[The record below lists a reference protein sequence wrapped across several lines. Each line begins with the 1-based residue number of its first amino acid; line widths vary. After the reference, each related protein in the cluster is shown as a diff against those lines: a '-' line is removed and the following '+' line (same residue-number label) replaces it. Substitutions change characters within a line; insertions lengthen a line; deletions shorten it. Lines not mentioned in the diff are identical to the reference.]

1 MDREQQWMRSAY
13 GLAVVA
19 ADAAR
24 APSLLRELGRECA
37 GLLELS
43 AAAVLPAGA
52 DGTAGTVGTDGTD
65 PAGRA
70 LTGEQAAECLRDD
83 RVLPNIDVREQA
95 PRRPGLTGSA
105 PDGGRTLVTLL
116 PLHDSAG
123 RPRAV
128 LQLFSG
134 DRELSVTEIE
144 AARQLGDLAM
154 LLREQSDELHGLRE
168 TAGQLSRALDSRV
181 VIEQAKGMLAEQLR
195 TGTGEAF
202 DVLRGHARSH
212 RLKVADVARAV
223 VGRELRLGG
232 PPPDRADTG

>member
-24 APSLLRELGRECA
+24 APSLLRELSRDCA
-37 GLLELS
+37 ELLQLS

-52 DGTAGTVGTDGTD
+52 D
-65 PAGRA
+65 PAGRT
-70 LTGEQAAECLRDD
+70 LTGEQAADCLRDD
-83 RVLPNIDVREQA
+83 RALPNIDVREQA
-95 PRRPGLTGSA
+95 PRRTGPAGHA

-128 LQLFSG
+128 LQLVSG
-134 DRELSVTEIE
+134 DRELSVTETE
-144 AARQLGDLAM
+144 AAQQLGDLAM
-154 LLREQSDELHGLRE
+154 VLREQSDELHGLRE

-212 RLKVADVARAV
+212 RLKVAEVARAV
-223 VGRELRLGG
+223 VDRELRLGG
-232 PPPDRADTG
+232 TPPDRSDNG